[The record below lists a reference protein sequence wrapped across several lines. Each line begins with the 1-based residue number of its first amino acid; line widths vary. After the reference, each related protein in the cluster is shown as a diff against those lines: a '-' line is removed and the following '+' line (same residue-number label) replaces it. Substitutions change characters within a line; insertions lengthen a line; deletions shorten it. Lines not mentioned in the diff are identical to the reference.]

1 MAQVKLIIKG
11 VVQGV
16 FYRDSARKIALSLNL
31 TGYAKNMPDGTVHS
45 IAIGEKESILKYIEW
60 CKKGPEMAKVEN
72 VDISWIKKDTKKD
85 TFEIS

>member
-11 VVQGV
+11 VEQGV

-31 TGYAKNMPDGTVHS
+31 TGYAKNMPDGTVQS
-45 IAIGEKESILKYIEW
+45 IAIGEKENILKYIEW

-72 VDISWIKKDTKKD
+72 IDIFWINEDTKKD
-85 TFEIS
+85 TFEIF

>member
-31 TGYAKNMPDGTVHS
+31 TGYAKNMPDGTVQS
-45 IAIGEKESILKYIEW
+45 IAIGEKENILKYIEW

-72 VDISWIKKDTKKD
+72 IDIFWINEDTKKD
-85 TFEIS
+85 TFEIF

>member
-31 TGYAKNMPDGTVHS
+31 TGYAKNMPDGTVQS
-45 IAIGEKESILKYIEW
+45 MATGEKENILKYIEW
-60 CKKGPEMAKVEN
+60 CKKGTEMAKVEN
-72 VDISWIKKDTKKD
+72 IDIFWSNKDTKKD
-85 TFEIS
+85 TFEIF

>member
-31 TGYAKNMPDGTVHS
+31 TGYAKNMPDGTVLS
-45 IAIGEKESILKYIEW
+45 VAIGEKENILKYIKW
-60 CKKGPEMAKVEN
+60 CKQGPEMAKVEN
-72 VDISWIKKDTKKD
+72 VDIFWINEDTKKD
-85 TFEIS
+85 TFEIL